1 MQKSLEDVLGPFRAE
16 SLTTRLCATLFQNLP
31 GAPPFAFYND
41 LRGALVR
48 VHGEAAEGF
57 SARATALVGGEPAR
71 RALAVADALDT
82 ADAGLAVAAG
92 IGNLFSLF
100 GGGAKKRLFESDSQ
114 QAIDAGLKL
123 LALAYMTHQ
132 LLPGTPQ
139 EKLAALT
146 SIPAGREALL
156 YSALAEVA
164 LPFADNLVAGGTS
177 LVSQI
182 VRGASGAGAERLG
195 GFVGAGG
202 LADARSMLG
211 AMSGTLESTLRS
223 VGGQIGPATS
233 RLRGFVPMAIGAA
246 DSMAGVVAS
255 GLDAM
260 PVWRFLGG
268 RLAAEACALRA
279 ATEP

>member
-16 SLTTRLCATLFQNLP
+16 SLTTRLCSTLFQNLP
-31 GAPPFAFYND
+31 GAPPFVFYND

-48 VHGEAAEGF
+48 VHGEAAEGL
-57 SARATALVGGEPAR
+57 SARATALAGAESTR

-100 GGGAKKRLFESDSQ
+100 GGAAKKRLFESDSQ

-132 LLPGTPQ
+132 LLPGTPRQ
-139 EKLAALT
+139 KLGSLM

-164 LPFADNLVAGGTS
+164 LPFADNLVTGGAS
-177 LVSQI
+177 LVSLI
-182 VRGASGAGAERLG
+182 VRGASGPAAERLG
-195 GFVGAGG
+195 GFVGASG
-202 LADARSMLG
+202 LADARAMLG
-211 AMSGTLESTLRS
+211 AMSGTLESTLHS

-233 RLRGFVPMAIGAA
+233 RLRGFGPG
-246 DSMAGVVAS
+246 
-255 GLDAM
+255 
-260 PVWRFLGG
+260 WRNDVSSTCCP
-268 RLAAEACALRA
+268 RSWACW
-279 ATEP
+279 